1 MSHRTGAT
9 RRRLAALTAGGVAVA
24 IALAGCG
31 GSGSDSASSGKSSSS
46 DKPLTHVTV
55 TLNFLAGAPNS
66 GFMVAK
72 EKGYYADQGLDVTI
86 QEGQGS
92 NSTASIVA
100 GGKSEF
106 GYADGPSG
114 ITVASQG
121 GDLINIG
128 PILQTNG
135 FSVMSLKSSNIKKIS
150 DLKGKSV
157 ALQPGTAQ
165 ASLFNA
171 VLAANHVD
179 PKSVNIV
186 NLDPSAL
193 VASLLKGSVDA
204 ITAGADTQ
212 AVQLRDQ
219 GADINEILYRDAGV
233 PTVGLSMLTQASYA
247 KAHPD
252 IVKAFVAASLK
263 GWDAARKDQA
273 AAAETVAKQFPNG
286 AQVSSIKEQ
295 FAVDAKLLCAPGS
308 KGLGEVP
315 DKNWK
320 TTYDLMVQY
329 LQLPTT
335 KPITAYYTTD
345 YLPAK
350 VPSC

>member
-1 MSHRTGAT
+1 MFHRNGAT
-9 RRRLAALTAGGVAVA
+9 KRRLAALTAAAAVL
-24 IALAGCG
+24 ALAGCG
-31 GSGSDSASSGKSSSS
+31 SSGSS
-46 DKPLTHVTV
+46 DAQAGNGKPLTKVTV

-72 EKGYYADQGLDVTI
+72 EKGYYADQGLDVKI

-92 NSTASIVA
+92 NSTATLVA

-135 FSVMSLKSSNIKKIS
+135 FSVMALKKSGIKKIS

-171 VLAANHVD
+171 VLATNNLD
-179 PKSVNIV
+179 PKSVNIE

-193 VASLLKGSVDA
+193 VASLLQGSVDA

-219 GADINEILYRDAGV
+219 GADINEVLYRDAGV

-247 KAHPD
+247 KAHAD
-252 IVKAFVAASLK
+252 IVKSFVAASLK
-263 GWDAARKDQA
+263 GWDDARKNAD
-273 AAAETVAKQFPNG
+273 AAAETVAKQFPQG
-286 AQVSSIKEQ
+286 ASVTSIKEQ
-295 FAVDAKLLCAPGS
+295 FAVDKTLLCAPGS
-308 KGLGEVP
+308 QGLAKVP

-329 LQLPTT
+329 LKLPTT
-335 KPITAYYTTD
+335 KPITDYYTTD
-345 YLPAK
+345 YLPST